1 MYFFWLLAFF
11 CLLDFMA
18 VFVFCDLAK
27 DFGKRGDDSHFC
39 LSRCVR
45 VDTWWADH
53 WAGALVVSGFAAEC
67 TLCGALVLAD
77 NGGLLEDVHTSGET
91 FQGLGDLLSRVEGLG
106 LLEDVQASS
115 QTLQRLAGLLGRV
128 EGLGLLEDVLAPEQA
143 LQGLADLLG
152 CVEGLGFL
160 EDVLA
165 SRQTFQRLADL
176 LGDLLGRLAS
186 GVGDAVGNADREV
199 NIQWASP

>member
-1 MYFFWLLAFF
+1 
-11 CLLDFMA
+11 MA

-67 TLCGALVLAD
+67 ALCVALVLAN
-77 NGGLLEDVHTSGET
+77 NGGLLEDVHTSGEA
-91 FQGLGDLLSRVEGLG
+91 FQSLGD
-106 LLEDVQASS
+106 
-115 QTLQRLAGLLGRV
+115 LLGRV
-128 EGLGLLEDVLAPEQA
+128 EGLGLLEDVLAPEQS

-165 SRQTFQRLADL
+165 SSQALQRFADL
-176 LGDLLGRLAS
+176 LGDLLGRRLAG
-186 GVGDAVGNADREV
+186 GVGDAVGDAHR
-199 NIQWASP
+199 

>member
-1 MYFFWLLAFF
+1 
-11 CLLDFMA
+11 MA

-67 TLCGALVLAD
+67 TLRVALVLAN
-77 NGGLLEDVHTSGET
+77 NGGLLEDVHTSGEA
-91 FQGLGDLLSRVEGLG
+91 FQSLGDLLR
-106 LLEDVQASS
+106 
-115 QTLQRLAGLLGRV
+115 R
-128 EGLGLLEDVLAPEQA
+128 
-143 LQGLADLLG
+143 
-152 CVEGLGFL
+152 VEGLGFL

-165 SRQTFQRLADL
+165 SSQTLQRLADL
-176 LGDLLGRLAS
+176 LGDLLGRSAS
-186 GVGDAVGNADREV
+186 GVGDAVGDAHR
-199 NIQWASP
+199 